1 MNKMALDLDKIGLI
15 AGRGELPLLFCRSAK
30 KAGVKFLS
38 VVAMYDETSPK
49 IEALAD
55 HVDWVYVGQIK
66 KTIKSFQSQGVRQIV
81 MAGQIKPSK
90 LFKGIRPDLM
100 ALKGLWSL
108 RNKPRNAESIFGTV
122 CELLSEGDLKIIDST
137 TFLDDYLATS
147 GLMGKIKL
155 NKQQARDVQY
165 GLSIAK
171 EVSRLDIG
179 QTVVVKKGSVLA
191 VEGWEGTD
199 KAIIRGGE
207 LGHGGAVV
215 VKVAK
220 ENHDMRF
227 DVPCIGLRTVESLI
241 KGKVSVLAVE
251 VGKTIFVE
259 KKVTIQALNRAKI
272 AIVGV
277 ECDW

>member
-1 MNKMALDLDKIGLI
+1 MSVLEKVGLI
-15 AGRGELPLLFCRSAK
+15 AGRGKLPLLFSRCAK
-30 KAGVKFLS
+30 AAGVKLLS
-38 VVAMYDETSPK
+38 VVAMYDETSSE
-49 IEALAD
+49 IEDLAD

-66 KTIKSFQSQGVRQIV
+66 KTIQAFQRQGITKVV

-90 LFKGIRPDLM
+90 LFKGIRPDLL
-100 ALKGLWSL
+100 AVKALWSL
-108 RNKPRNAESIFGTV
+108 RNKPRNADSIFGTA
-122 CELLSEGDLKIIDST
+122 CDILSEGKIEIIDST
-137 TFLDDYLATS
+137 TFLEEYLAKE
-147 GLMGKIKL
+147 GVMGKIKPT
-155 NKQQARDVQY
+155 NQQQRDIDY

-199 KAIIRGGE
+199 KAIIRGGA

-220 ENHDMRF
+220 PNHDMRF
-227 DVPCIGLRTVESLI
+227 DVPCIGMRTVESLV
-241 KGKVSVLAVE
+241 KGKIKTLAVQ

-259 KKVTIQALNRAKI
+259 KDETIKALNKAKI
-272 AIVGV
+272 SIVGV
-277 ECDW
+277 NCDW

>member
-1 MNKMALDLDKIGLI
+1 MDSFELNLDKIGLI

-30 KAGVKFLS
+30 AAGVKFLS
-38 VVAMYDETSPK
+38 VVAMYDETSSE
-49 IEALAD
+49 IEKLAD

-66 KTIKSFQSQGVRQIV
+66 KTIKYFQNQGVKQVV

-100 ALKGLWSL
+100 AVKGLWSL

-122 CELLSEGDLKIIDST
+122 CELLSEGDIKIIDST
-137 TFLDDYLATS
+137 TFLDNYLATL
-147 GLMGKIKL
+147 GLMGKVKL
-155 NKQQARDVQY
+155 NNQQTRDVAY

-171 EVSRLDIG
+171 EMSRLDIG

-207 LGHGGAVV
+207 LGYGGAVV

-259 KKVTIQALNRAKI
+259 KKATIKALNRAKI

-277 ECDW
+277 KCDW

>member
-1 MNKMALDLDKIGLI
+1 MEKLPLNLDKIGLI

-30 KAGVKFLS
+30 AAGVRFLS
-38 VVAMYDETSPK
+38 VVAMYDETSPE
-49 IEALAD
+49 IEKLAD

-66 KTIKSFQSQGVRQIV
+66 KIIKSFQSQGVTQVV

-100 ALKGLWSL
+100 AVKGLWNL
-108 RNKPRNAESIFGTV
+108 RNKPRNAESIFGSV
-122 CELLSEGDLKIIDST
+122 CELLSEGDVTIIDST
-137 TFLDDYLATS
+137 TFLDPYLATP
-147 GLMGKIKL
+147 GLMGKVKL
-155 NKQQARDVQY
+155 NNQQLRDVDY
-165 GLSIAK
+165 GISIAK
-171 EVSRLDIG
+171 EMSRLDIG

-227 DVPCIGLRTVESLI
+227 DVPCIGLRTVQSLI

-259 KKVTIQALNRAKI
+259 KKATIQALNKAKI

-277 ECDW
+277 NCEW